1 MEKFVSNRITDL
13 RKQKGVS
20 EYRMSFELGHS
31 RGYINNISSG
41 KAMPSMSEFFAIC
54 EYFGTTPQDFFNTRL
69 EQPQLLK
76 KLCDGAEKLSAKDQT
91 LVLDMIQRLA
101 QNG

>member
-69 EQPQLLK
+69 EQPELIQ
-76 KLCDGAEKLSAKDQT
+76 KLCDGVEKLSAADQN
-91 LVLDMIQRLA
+91 LVLDMIRRLGK
-101 QNG
+101 NT